1 MSIFK
6 HTSKFLKPFKNI
18 FILILI
24 VFIVWMLFFDANSYL
39 IHHELNSDINDLEAE
54 KEYYQKEI
62 LKVLNLISQIEDL
75 IDDDNDLKRVI
86 GSLKAILKRK
96 L

>member
-1 MSIFK
+1 M
-6 HTSKFLKPFKNI
+6 T
-18 FILILI
+18 
-24 VFIVWMLFFDANSYL
+24 
-39 IHHELNSDINDLEAE
+39 
-54 KEYYQKEI
+54 QKEI
-62 LKVLNLISQIEDL
+62 LKTLNLISDIEDL

>member
-1 MSIFK
+1 M
-6 HTSKFLKPFKNI
+6 T
-18 FILILI
+18 
-24 VFIVWMLFFDANSYL
+24 
-39 IHHELNSDINDLEAE
+39 
-54 KEYYQKEI
+54 QKAI

-75 IDDDNDLKRVI
+75 IDDDKDLKRVI